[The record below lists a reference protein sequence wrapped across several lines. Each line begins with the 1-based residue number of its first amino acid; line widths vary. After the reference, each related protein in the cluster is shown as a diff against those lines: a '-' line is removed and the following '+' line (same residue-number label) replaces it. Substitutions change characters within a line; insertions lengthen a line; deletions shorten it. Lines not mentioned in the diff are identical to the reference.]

1 MMKQSLTAE
10 KPGVLRSRWLPLF
23 VGICA
28 VTVTLWLWR
37 ALLAQEHA
45 QLERTIQLEAAGVKN
60 EVVARMQ
67 ARILALVRMARRW
80 EDWGQP
86 TQEQWEFEAELYVS
100 HFPGYQAIA
109 WVNPQLTRWVTPP
122 AANEAMQDLALAFE
136 QQRQSVLEAVRDRR
150 EVAVTRSIDLMQGGK
165 GFLVY
170 IPIFQGE
177 NCGGIIVGV
186 FRVQELL
193 DTILHE
199 EVAPRYSIALFDGE
213 EQIYSRPDSNR
224 RHQKKWGQE
233 TTIEL
238 YGVTWRMQVWPRS
251 ELLAGARS
259 ALPQLTLGMGLLMAI
274 LLALAVNLAQTARLR
289 ARAVEAA
296 NQGLEREISGREQ
309 MEEALREAKE
319 AAEAANRAKSE
330 FLASMSHELRTPL
343 GIILGY
349 IDLLLEKTFGSLRE
363 EQVDTLR
370 RIDRSAREL
379 FDLITAVLD
388 LSRLEA
394 GRLPVEVR
402 EVQVPELL
410 EELKAETQEV
420 RERASL
426 EFVWQVEGELPLL
439 QTDPGKVKVV
449 VKNLIGNAVKF
460 TKAGS
465 ITVAAHNHDG
475 GVEISVTDTGVGI
488 SQEALELIFEPFH
501 QVDNSGQLGGTG
513 LGLHIVKRLLELL
526 GGTVTVESEVG
537 RGSTFRVW
545 VPRALPSP

>member
-1 MMKQSLTAE
+1 MKQSLTAE
-10 KPGVLRSRWLPLF
+10 KTGVLRSRWLPLL
-23 VGICA
+23 VGIGA

-45 QLERTIQLEAAGVKN
+45 QLEQTVQLEAASVKN
-60 EVVARMQ
+60 EIVARME

-86 TQEQWEFEAELYVS
+86 SQEQWEFEAELYVS

-122 AANEAMQDLALAFE
+122 AGNEAMQDLALAFE
-136 QQRQSVLEAVRDRR
+136 QQRQSVLEAVRNRR

-177 NCGGIIVGV
+177 NCGGIMVGV

-199 EVAPRYSIALFDGE
+199 QVAPRYSIALFDGE
-213 EQIYSRPDSNR
+213 EKIYSRPDSNS
-224 RHQKKWGQE
+224 RHQRKWGQE

-426 EFVWQVEGELPLL
+426 EFVWQVEGELPPL

-488 SQEALELIFEPFH
+488 SQEAIELIFEPFH

-545 VPRALPSP
+545 VPRALHAP

>member
-1 MMKQSLTAE
+1 MKQSLTAE
-10 KPGVLRSRWLPLF
+10 KPGVLRSRWLPLL

-80 EDWGQP
+80 ENWGQP

-213 EQIYSRPDSNR
+213 EKIYSRPDSNS
-224 RHQKKWGQE
+224 RHQRKWGQE

-402 EVQVPELL
+402 EVWIPKLL
-410 EELKAETQEV
+410 EELQAETQGV

-426 EFVWQVEGELPLL
+426 EFVWQVEEELPPIY
-439 QTDPGKVKVV
+439 TDPGKLKVV

-465 ITVAAHNHDG
+465 VTVAAHNHDG
-475 GVEISVTDTGVGI
+475 GVEISVADTGVGI

-501 QVDNSGQLGGTG
+501 QVVNSGQLGGTG

-545 VPRALPSP
+545 VPTALHTP

>member
-1 MMKQSLTAE
+1 MKQSLTAE
-10 KPGVLRSRWLPLF
+10 KTGVLRSRWLPLL
-23 VGICA
+23 VGIGA

-45 QLERTIQLEAAGVKN
+45 QLEQTVQLEAASVKN
-60 EVVARMQ
+60 EIVARME

-86 TQEQWEFEAELYVS
+86 SQEQWEFEAELYVS

-122 AANEAMQDLALAFE
+122 AGNEAMQDLALAFE
-136 QQRQSVLEAVRDRR
+136 QQRQSVLEAVRNRR

-199 EVAPRYSIALFDGE
+199 QVAPRYSIALFDGE
-213 EQIYSRPDSNR
+213 EKIYSRPDSNR
-224 RHQKKWGQE
+224 QHLKKWGQE

-238 YGVTWRMQVWPRS
+238 YGVTWRMQVWPRP
-251 ELLAGARS
+251 ELLAGTRS

-274 LLALAVNLAQTARLR
+274 LLALEVNLAQTARLR

-426 EFVWQVEGELPLL
+426 EFVWQVEGELPPL

-488 SQEALELIFEPFH
+488 SQEAIELIFEPFH

-545 VPRALPSP
+545 VPKVLHTP